1 MLCFRCGSPVSDG
14 AAFCDNCGQD
24 LSSSASPDTEKFAEL
39 QKKLRQTGR
48 EWSRSATY
56 DVGEVVAERYEI
68 RDVVGS
74 GALGMVFKAF
84 DQELEVEVALKVISS
99 EFLPD
104 DEARNHFLLGLQR
117 ARDLVHD
124 NVVRC
129 FDVDRD
135 GNRCFY
141 VMQFLKGLTLRKIM
155 DLRRSKGQRFSVE
168 EVEPIYTQ
176 LCVALNDTWEIM
188 VHGGLKPDN
197 IVILPDLL
205 KLTDFGLPEVLPRAA
220 YLAAQRVTGEACRY
234 LAPEVLAKQEYD
246 HRSDI
251 YSVGVLVVELL
262 TGQPYPGEPVAV
274 HEHMNGL
281 TPAVDDVL
289 RRAVSQDPEER
300 QGSGAELGQELRGA
314 LEGGVVAVPRA
325 VVTALADVDEAAT
338 RKRPKVDADA
348 EISKRPKMDADAET
362 SKRPKV
368 DADELE
374 TTARVREPVAPEPEF
389 SDPAAPP
396 PAKERSQVT
405 HQLDIDDI
413 EFASQSGR
421 AEAPVGPGEE
431 EEDILTSSPAAAL
444 GDLDD
449 KTARVSPEE
458 MEEKI
463 QEAAEELVLVPPAAA
478 AEEPPREPTQQIDA
492 GMIVEGSLEEEPEQA
507 LLVPPGDINHSQIS
521 GETSTEGLLPPP
533 EPVEEAS
540 EPSFRPLADGLG
552 QKARSKGS
560 AEREARAREALQA
573 FDFDATL
580 QEAVDKAHEVPEAA
594 EDPESAVPLPKEEP
608 IPEDDERPKVVT
620 PDIGPSARGTLEV
633 AAAARPRLVDEEGQ
647 TLVLAKEP
655 ADRVPVSWTLPVL
668 IGAVVLVLVIGT
680 AGLIYYITK
689 KRSDEALAELE
700 RKRAVAMRL
709 IGQPDAAPVEPDAA
723 VAVAPVPVPLRE
735 DAAAPP
741 PEPPP
746 AAKVA
751 EPKKVVPVQPAPPA
765 PRPAVKVAARPKRV
779 VDRPAPVAA
788 RPRVEPPRPRPAP
801 PRPAP
806 LPRVAPDTKSSKK
819 CPGGLRFIPGR
830 AGEEGVCID
839 RYEYPGRGRVPAR
852 SGLGGARA
860 ACKARGLRL
869 CTAKEWIRACGGLFP
884 YGRTYDPARCNTGS
898 RAALAAG
905 SKRGCRSRWGVYDM
919 SGNVSEWVEEG
930 TAMGGDATSDQG
942 HAGCLSRSPGGAL
955 TGFRCCSDP
964 EWD

>member
-1 MLCFRCGSPVSDG
+1 MLCFRCGSPVVDG

-48 EWSRSATY
+48 EWTRSATY

-68 RDVVGS
+68 RDAVGS

-104 DEARNHFLLGLQR
+104 EEARNHFLLGLQR

-124 NVVRC
+124 NVVRY
-129 FDVDRD
+129 FDVDHD

-155 DLRRSKGQRFSVE
+155 DLRRSKGQRFSVG

-220 YLAAQRVTGEACRY
+220 YLAAQRITGEACRY

-251 YSVGVLVVELL
+251 FSVGVLLVELL
-262 TGQPYPGEPVAV
+262 SGQPYTGEPVKI
-274 HEHMNGL
+274 HEQVNDV
-281 TPAVDDVL
+281 PAAVDDVL
-289 RRAVSQDPEER
+289 KRAISQDPEDR

-314 LEGGVVAVPRA
+314 LEGGVVAVPS
-325 VVTALADVDEAAT
+325 VITGLA
-338 RKRPKVDADA
+338 DADA
-348 EISKRPKMDADAET
+348 DADDEKT
-362 SKRPKV
+362 SKRPK
-368 DADELE
+368 ADPEELE
-374 TTARVREPVAPEPEF
+374 TTSRVREPVASSGAPEAGGPDF
-389 SDPAAPP
+389 SDPAVPA

-405 HQLDIDDI
+405 HQLEIDDI
-413 EFASQSGR
+413 EFASQSAR
-421 AEAPVGPGEE
+421 AELPTEPGEE
-431 EEDILTSSPAAAL
+431 EEDILTSSPAL

-449 KTARVSPEE
+449 KTTRVSQEE

-463 QEAAEELVLVPPAAA
+463 QEAAEDLVLVPPAA

-492 GMIVEGSLEEEPEQA
+492 EMIVEGSLEEEQEQA

-521 GETSTEGLLPPP
+521 GETSTEGLIPPP
-533 EPVEEAS
+533 EPVEEAD
-540 EPSFRPLADGLG
+540 EPSFKPLADGLG
-552 QKARSKGS
+552 QKVRSKDS
-560 AEREARAREALQA
+560 VNREARAREALQA

-580 QEAVDKAHEVPEAA
+580 QEAVDKAHEVPEAEVEVDSA
-594 EDPESAVPLPKEEP
+594 EVPLPKEEP
-608 IPEDDERPKVVT
+608 LPEDDERPKVVT

-633 AAAARPRLVDEEGQ
+633 AATARPRLVDEDGR

-655 ADRVPVSWTLPVL
+655 AERVPTSWTLPVL

-680 AGLIYYITK
+680 AGVIYYITK

-709 IGQPDAAPVEPDAA
+709 IGQPDAAPVAPDTA
-723 VAVAPVPVPLRE
+723 VAAAPVPVPLRE
-735 DAAAPP
+735 DAAV
-741 PEPPP
+741 P
-746 AAKVA
+746 AAEPTPETKVD
-751 EPKKVVPVQPAPPA
+751 EPKKVVAVQPAPPA

-779 VDRPAPVAA
+779 ADTPPTPH
-788 RPRVEPPRPRPAP
+788 PRVEASRPRPAP
-801 PRPAP
+801 PRPRPAP
-806 LPRVAPDTKSSKK
+806 LPRVAPDTKSSSK

-830 AGEEGVCID
+830 AGEDGVCID
-839 RYEYPGRGRVPAR
+839 RFEYPGRGRVPAR
-852 SGLGGARA
+852 QSLPGARA

-884 YGRTYDPARCNTGS
+884 YGRTYDPARCNTGG
-898 RAALAAG
+898 RAAVPGG

-919 SGNVSEWVEEG
+919 SGNASEWVEEG

-942 HAGCLSRSPGGAL
+942 HAGCLSRSAGGAL